1 MAVQL
6 KSDLSIPEHS
16 SKFITLYLL
25 FSIGFRG
32 GQELAHS
39 SMDAEMIGTLAA
51 GILAS
56 ALVPLYTFY
65 LLKRKLGIE
74 NAGAIAASYGSVSA
88 VTFITA
94 VAFLETHQIHFG
106 GHMVAVMASMEAPAI
121 VTGMLLISLHRE
133 KQAHEIPISQTVKHA
148 FTNGRSEERL

>member
-6 KSDLSIPEHS
+6 KSDLTIPEHS

-39 SMDAEMIGTLAA
+39 SMDAEMIGTLVA

-65 LLKRKLGIE
+65 LLKRKLGVE

-94 VAFLETHQIHFG
+94 VAFLGSTPIGGPITGLVADYVSVPWSLAYGGIITLLAAAYMFG
-106 GHMVAVMASMEAPAI
+106 WI
-121 VTGMLLISLHRE
+121 W
-133 KQAHEIPISQTVKHA
+133 VKDIEHA
-148 FTNGRSEERL
+148 